1 MNIIDYLVNLLNK
14 LLRKQSK
21 SPVTYTS
28 NSTNITKSTNNTK
41 TNSIGEYKLTT
52 QDLTMRKGDGHT
64 FNATLTINGKP
75 SVNSTIIYTINNK
88 EYNRKTDNNGVT
100 MLPINLNQGKY
111 VITTTYNDI
120 HNVNTIIVNDT
131 PSQPEVKTNT
141 PPKSEN
147 KTPTQPTTQTKP
159 QPKHVKGLFIRP
171 SDTGKLSFV
180 ELKNKGYTHL
190 FIGHMIFDDRGDDY
204 VRKLH
209 DKCKIIGAKLII
221 WYTTYYNGSNIVTAT
236 SSEADKR
243 IQTIINIGKKDIVDG
258 VCLDYCRNN
267 GDTVNNTIMNRI
279 SDNVNKVV
287 KSLNGKEVYAC
298 TMFESIP
305 ALKQYYRQDISKWN
319 CTICPMAYKYNY
331 NYSDNKMKSMYN
343 EFKKTNKKIIPIYQN
358 YRGDNNIT
366 DIGQG
371 QLSKDIKAVGS
382 DDYIIFRYGTGSY

>member
-1 MNIIDYLVNLLNK
+1 MNIIDYIVNLLNK
-14 LLRKQSK
+14 LLRKRSK
-21 SPVTYTS
+21 STVTYTS
-28 NSTNITKSTNNTK
+28 NSTNTTKSTNNTK

-64 FNATLTINGKP
+64 FNATLTVNGKP

-100 MLPINLNQGKY
+100 MLPINLNAGKY
-111 VITTTYNDI
+111 VVTTTYNDI

-131 PSQPEVKTNT
+131 PSQPEVKTNI
-141 PPKSEN
+141 
-147 KTPTQPTTQTKP
+147 P
-159 QPKHVKGLFIRP
+159 QKITDKNVKGLFIRP

-190 FIGHMIFDDRGDDY
+190 FIGHMIFDTRGDDY

-221 WYTTYYNGSNIVTAT
+221 WYTTYYNGDSMVTAT

-243 IQTIINIGKKDIVDG
+243 IQTIINIGKKDTVDG

-287 KSLNGKEVYAC
+287 KSLKGKEVYAC

-331 NYSDNKMKSMYN
+331 NYSDTKMKSMYN

-358 YRGDNNIT
+358 YKGDNNVT
-366 DIGQG
+366 DIGSK
-371 QLSKDIKAVGS
+371 QLQSDIKAVGS
-382 DDYIIFRYGTGSY
+382 EDYIIFRYGTGAL